1 MTFTLR
7 PSTKL
12 IHDQLIASYNRNRK
26 IALLTVST
34 GGGKT
39 YGAIHTFGSL
49 FPNATLIVFTT
60 AKITKSKQ
68 WENSV
73 ADYNE
78 VMNTHLKI
86 ICYNYDK
93 LASKSFNK
101 QLMQKIN
108 LVKNTPMVL
117 ILDEIH
123 RIKMASSGKLSK
135 RAYHIINLARQ
146 PFITTTL
153 GLSATAFSNSY
164 LDVAPYLIIAG
175 YYRNKTEFL
184 NRHVKELDKYH
195 QPVVTDKFGK
205 ISRDAFI
212 DPDLI
217 DRELKSITV
226 FVDTSQ
232 YKPKL
237 HSYHEFFRLN
247 TNDRI
252 SYNQIMIDYKNKK
265 YDFPIQ
271 ARMDQ
276 ERLLVTS
283 LASRKDSYILSL
295 LYNQISHKIFN
306 GIIAPVLIFYQYTS
320 ACIHLKNL
328 LKTAFPK
335 RSLVI
340 VNGKVKTN
348 QKLLSKPPSNDAIY
362 LVQYEAGGEG
372 LDWQWSNVT
381 IFYEAPVRYEKF
393 VQAKGRN
400 VRNKSEMS
408 DIYQFGLEFV
418 NTLDSERWAVNRNKR
433 DFTDDVSKRTF
444 LKNVKKLCTNK

>member
-7 PSTKL
+7 TSTKL
-12 IHDQLIASYNRNRK
+12 IHDRLINSYNRNRK

-60 AKITKSKQ
+60 AKIAKSKQ
-68 WENSV
+68 WEKSV
-73 ADYNE
+73 IDYNE
-78 VMNTHLKI
+78 VMNTHLKV

-93 LASKSFNK
+93 LVSKKFNK
-101 QLMQKIN
+101 QLTNKIN
-108 LVKNTPMVL
+108 LVKNTPMILV
-117 ILDEIH
+117 LDEVH

-135 RAYHIINLARQ
+135 RAYHIINLAKQ

-175 YYRNKTEFL
+175 YYSNKTDFL
-184 NRHVKELDKYH
+184 RKHVKALDQYH
-195 QPVVTDKFGK
+195 QPIVTDKSGK
-205 ISRDAFI
+205 ISREAFI

-217 DRELKSITV
+217 DREIKSITV

-232 YKPKL
+232 YKPRL
-237 HSYHEFFRLN
+237 HSYHEFFHLN
-247 TNDRI
+247 TDDRAI
-252 SYNQIMIDYKNKK
+252 YNQIMIDYKHKK

-283 LASRKDSYILSL
+283 LASKKDSYILSL

-328 LKTAFPK
+328 LTIAFPNRK
-335 RSLVI
+335 LVI
-340 VNGKVKTN
+340 VNGKTKIS
-348 QKLLSKPPSNDAIY
+348 QKLLSVPPSQDAIY

-400 VRNKSEMS
+400 VRNKTEMS
-408 DIYQFGLEFV
+408 DIYQFGLEFT

-444 LKNVKKLCTNK
+444 LKNLRKLRKNR